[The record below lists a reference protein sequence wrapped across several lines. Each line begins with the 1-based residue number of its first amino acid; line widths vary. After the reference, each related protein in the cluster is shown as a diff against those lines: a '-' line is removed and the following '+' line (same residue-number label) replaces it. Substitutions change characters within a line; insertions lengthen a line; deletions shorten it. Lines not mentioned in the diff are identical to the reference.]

1 MLLHG
6 DPLPP
11 PIILPLLLCRSGGS
25 VARPPPSPPSL
36 ASTCSWRPHDASM
49 PRCLR
54 LRPQP
59 HASDFFLIS
68 PAFVRTTRAPSPF
81 CPLALAL
88 GLASYA
94 VHTTNCRMPGR
105 DLIGTVSETTRGCG
119 ARWERREGREGGAA
133 ELRATLQWEVAP
145 WPSTVVS
152 VRGLGHS
159 RFRPWLLPW
168 RFKETGRSGLARPAH
183 GLAKRPLGSLVS
195 GPK

>member
-1 MLLHG
+1 MVPRGHLGTRPRTATTVRRPGARSHDVGRRGARHRCPRAGLSAACAGAPKLLLHG

-25 VARPPPSPPSL
+25 VARPPPSPPPL

-105 DLIGTVSETTRGCG
+105 DLIGTVSETTRGLWCEVG
-119 ARWERREGREGGAA
+119 AEGG
-133 ELRATLQWEVAP
+133 Q
-145 WPSTVVS
+145 
-152 VRGLGHS
+152 RG
-159 RFRPWLLPW
+159 
-168 RFKETGRSGLARPAH
+168 
-183 GLAKRPLGSLVS
+183 GSC
-195 GPK
+195 